1 MVSPILSLAR
11 GSIVFMI
18 SQLSEVILFAFI
30 YWALE
35 AYDPGKNYNGIN
47 CNKDDT
53 WCSQAIKFFYYS
65 LCIQSTIGYGDITPK
80 SEKARLLNMAQILL
94 VYVGIAATTLLP
106 TIK

>member
-1 MVSPILSLAR
+1 MVSPIFNLAR
-11 GSIVFMI
+11 GSIVFFV
-18 SQLSEVILFAFI
+18 SQLSEVIIFALI

-35 AYDPGKNYNGIN
+35 TYDPGKNYNGID
-47 CNKDDT
+47 CDKDDS

-80 SEKARLLNMAQILL
+80 SEKARLLNMAQIIL

-106 TIK
+106 GV

>member
-1 MVSPILSLAR
+1 MVSPLFNLAR
-11 GSIVFMI
+11 GSIVFMVT
-18 SQLSEVILFAFI
+18 QLSEVIIFAFI

-35 AYDPGKNYNGIN
+35 AYDPGKNYNGIA
-47 CNKDDT
+47 CDKDDS

-94 VYVGIAATTLLP
+94 VYIGVAATALLP
-106 TIK
+106 GV